1 LPAPQEIV
9 ELVDQ
14 FSRRINE
21 YRSSLYNETELRN
34 EFVNPFFAALGW
46 DMDNRQGLSSDLKEV
61 KVEESIRV
69 EESVKNPDYSFR
81 LGRNRKFF
89 VETKKPSI
97 NIEAGVYPAFQL
109 RRYAWSASLSL
120 SILTDFE
127 EFAVYDCREEPNKAN
142 KPGKGRLLYLQYDQY
157 VERWDE
163 IASLFSKQA
172 VQAGSLER
180 FIEAIPEKRGT
191 KRVDAAL
198 LDEISGWREALAAS
212 LARRNP
218 DLSQGDLN
226 FAVQRTIDRLLFL
239 RICEDRAIEEYGRL
253 KALLGMDG
261 VYSRLMD
268 LFREADQRYNSGIFH
283 FQEERGRSEQPD
295 GLTGR
300 LAVDDATLK
309 DIIGDLYYPD
319 SPYVFSEIPAEIL
332 GQVYEQF
339 LGKVIRLEEGH
350 RAVVEDKPE
359 VRKAGGVYYTPSY
372 IVEYIVKNTVG
383 RLLEGKSAS
392 EATEI
397 RILDPAC
404 GSGSF
409 LIGAYQ
415 YLLDWHLD
423 WYKANLA
430 PMLDKSGGLASEQ
443 VLRLLPAA
451 PEKRADRRA
460 RRIAVRAAQAAL
472 PIFKDGSGE
481 WLLTTSERKRILQSS
496 IYGVDI
502 DSQAVEVTKLSLL
515 LKVLEG
521 ESQES
526 ISSLLRYFKERALPD
541 LGENIKCGNSLIGYD
556 YYDDHP
562 NMSDEEVRRIN
573 AFEWELGFPEVFQ
586 RGGFDAVIGNP
597 PYVRQEGLGEL
608 KDYFS
613 RHYRVY
619 HGVADLY
626 AYFLERG
633 VSLLRP
639 AGLFSYIVA
648 NKWMRANYGAPLR
661 RWLREQHI
669 EEIVDFG
676 DLPVFSKATTYP
688 CILRIAKEKP
698 EESFS
703 ACQVKTLRF
712 SSLEEHVREHSYAVR
727 QPELDESGWSLA
739 DERTQRLL
747 EKLKATGVP
756 LGEYVGGKIY
766 YGIKTGL
773 NEAFVIDEAT
783 RARLI
788 AEDARSAE
796 LIKPFLAG
804 RDIKRYEQPR
814 SDKYLIFT
822 RHGLN
827 IDDYPAIKQYLIPFR
842 ERLTPKPENWAG
854 KEWKGRK
861 HGAYTWYEIQDAI
874 DYYEEFDKPKIMLPD
889 ISIRGNFAIDE
900 KGGAYSANTTY
911 IISSSDKYLLGLLN
925 SSLMDFYYRNLA
937 AVFRGGYLRFFIQYL
952 ILLPIRTINF
962 SDPADVARH
971 DRMVE
976 LVQTMLDLHRQ
987 LSSPGPEH
995 ERTLISRRIEATDR
1009 QIDRL
1014 VYELYGLT
1022 EEEIGI
1028 VEAAS
1033 R

>member
-1 LPAPQEIV
+1 MPAPQEIV

-14 FSRRINE
+14 FSRRISE
-21 YRSSLYNETELRN
+21 YRGSLYNETELRN

-46 DMDNRQGLSSDLKEV
+46 DMDNRQGLAGDLKEV

-81 LGRNRKFF
+81 LGRSRKFF
-89 VETKKPSI
+89 VEAKKPSI
-97 NIEAGVYPAFQL
+97 NIEGGVYPAFQL
-109 RRYAWSASLSL
+109 RRYAWSASLKL

-127 EFAVYDCREEPNKAN
+127 EFAVYDCRDEPKKID

-212 LARRNP
+212 LARGNP
-218 DLSQGDLN
+218 DLSQSDLN

-253 KALLGMDG
+253 KALLGVDG
-261 VYSRLMD
+261 VYARLME

-295 GLTGR
+295 GLTGA

-319 SPYVFSEIPAEIL
+319 GPYVFSEIPAEIL

-383 RLLEGKSAS
+383 RLLEGRSPA
-392 EATEI
+392 EVADI

-430 PMLDKSGGLASEQ
+430 PMLDKSGGQASEQ
-443 VLRLLPAA
+443 VLRILPAA

-472 PIFKDGSGE
+472 PIFRDGSGE

-521 ESQES
+521 ESRES

-541 LGENIKCGNSLIGYD
+541 LGENIKCGNSLTGYD

-562 NMSDEEVRRIN
+562 NMSDEEVKKIN

-597 PYVRQEGLGEL
+597 PYLRIQGLQENYNIQI
-608 KDYFS
+608 K
-613 RHYRVY
+613 
-619 HGVADLY
+619 
-626 AYFLERG
+626 YFLDHYLSAIKRFDF
-633 VSLLRP
+633 SLLFIEKGFNLLAEGGYLGFISP
-639 AGLFSYIVA
+639 
-648 NKWMRANYGAPLR
+648 NKFINS
-661 RWLREQHI
+661 
-669 EEIVDFG
+669 DFG
-676 DLPVFSKATTYP
+676 SGIRQFFIDNQALHTFINFGHNLIFNQASTYTGVVILIKDKKASFNYFEYPIYEVDISK
-688 CILRIAKEKP
+688 K
-698 EESFS
+698 
-703 ACQVKTLRF
+703 
-712 SSLEEHVREHSYAVR
+712 
-727 QPELDESGWSLA
+727 
-739 DERTQRLL
+739 LL
-747 EKLKATGVP
+747 EL
-756 LGEYVGGKIY
+756 
-766 YGIKTGL
+766 
-773 NEAFVIDEAT
+773 
-783 RARLI
+783 
-788 AEDARSAE
+788 S
-796 LIKPFLAG
+796 
-804 RDIKRYEQPR
+804 Q
-814 SDKYLIFT
+814 
-822 RHGLN
+822 
-827 IDDYPAIKQYLIPFR
+827 DD
-842 ERLTPKPENWAG
+842 
-854 KEWKGRK
+854 
-861 HGAYTWYEIQDAI
+861 
-874 DYYEEFDKPKIMLPD
+874 
-889 ISIRGNFAIDE
+889 FACYHYKD
-900 KGGAYSANTTY
+900 
-911 IISSSDKYLLGLLN
+911 LN
-925 SSLMDFYYRNLA
+925 SSPWTLTSKNIHELLQKLFSQHHNLGESMEEIMIGIQAGINDIHILKLIEELPGRLRLLSERANEIVEIESGLAKPCLMGEDIHRYIDPINDKYII
-937 AVFRGGYLRFFIQYL
+937 YPYEL
-952 ILLPIRTINF
+952 INGKTVI
-962 SDPADVARH
+962 
-971 DRMVE
+971 
-976 LVQTMLDLHRQ
+976 
-987 LSSPGPEH
+987 
-995 ERTLISRRIEATDR
+995 
-1009 QIDRL
+1009 IDEERL
-1014 VYELYGLT
+1014 V
-1022 EEEIGI
+1022 IPI
-1028 VEAAS
+1028 
-1033 R
+1033 

>member
-1 LPAPQEIV
+1 MPAPQEIV

-46 DMDNRQGLSSDLKEV
+46 DMKNRQGLAGDLKEV

-81 LGRNRKFF
+81 LGRSRKFF

-97 NIEAGVYPAFQL
+97 NIEAGIYPAFQL
-109 RRYAWSASLSL
+109 RRYAWSARLSL

-127 EFAVYDCREEPNKAN
+127 EFAVYDCRAEPNKTD
-142 KPGKGRLLYLQYDQY
+142 KPGKGRLVYLQYDQY

-163 IASLFSKQA
+163 IAALFSKEA
-172 VQAGSLER
+172 VLAGSLER
-180 FIEAIPEKRGT
+180 FIEAIPEKRGN

-218 DLSQGDLN
+218 DLSQSDLN

-253 KALLGMDG
+253 KALLQEDG
-261 VYSRLMD
+261 VYARLMEI
-268 LFREADQRYNSGIFH
+268 FREADQRYNSGIFH
-283 FQEERGRSEQPD
+283 FQEERDRAELPD
-295 GLTGR
+295 SLTGA
-300 LAVDDATLK
+300 LVFDDATLK
-309 DIIGDLYYPD
+309 DIIRDLYYPD

-339 LGKVIRLEEGH
+339 LGKVIRLEEEH

-392 EATEI
+392 EAAEI

-415 YLLDWHLD
+415 HLLDWHLE

-430 PMLDKSGGLASEQ
+430 PMLDKSGGLASEH

-451 PEKRADRRA
+451 PEKRADRRGKKIQA
-460 RRIAVRAAQAAL
+460 RAAQAAL
-472 PIFKDGSGE
+472 PITKDSIDRE
-481 WLLTTSERKRILQSS
+481 WRLTTSERKRILKNS
-496 IYGVDI
+496 IYGLDI
-502 DSQAVEVTKLSLL
+502 DSQAVEVTKLPLL

-521 ESQES
+521 ESRES

-541 LGENIKCGNSLIGYD
+541 LGDNIKCGNSLIGYD

-562 NMSDEEVRRIN
+562 NMSDKEVRKIN
-573 AFEWELGFPEVFQ
+573 AFDWKRGFPEVFQ

-608 KDYFS
+608 KDYLS

-626 AYFLERG
+626 AYFIEKG

-648 NKWMRANYGAPLR
+648 NKWMRANYGGPLR
-661 RWLREQHI
+661 RWLKEQHI

-676 DLPVFSKATTYP
+676 DLPVFTKATTYP
-688 CILRIAKEKP
+688 CILRISKEDP
-698 EESFS
+698 EESFF

-712 SSLEEHVREHSYAVR
+712 SSLEEYVREHSYAVR
-727 QPELDESGWSLA
+727 QQELDESGWSLA

-747 EKLKATGVP
+747 AKLKAIGVP

-814 SDKYLIFT
+814 NDKFLIFT

-827 IDDYPAIKQYLIPFR
+827 IGDYPAVKQYLTKFK
-842 ERLTPKPENWAG
+842 ERLTPKPKNWIG
-854 KEWKGRK
+854 RDWKGRK
-861 HGAYTWYEIQDAI
+861 PGAYEWYEIQDTI
-874 DYYEEFDKPKIMLPD
+874 DYHKEFDKPKIIIPAIVRTASYAYD
-889 ISIRGNFAIDE
+889 TFGVYSNDKTSIIPTEDL
-900 KGGAYSANTTY
+900 
-911 IISSSDKYLLGLLN
+911 YLLGVMN
-925 SSLMDFYYRNLA
+925 SKIADTIIHS
-937 AVFRGGYLRFFIQYL
+937 VSSTKQSGYFEYKPMYVSQI
-952 ILLPIRTINF
+952 PIRTIDF
-962 SDPADVARH
+962 SDPADVSRH
-971 DRMVE
+971 DRIVE

-987 LSSPGPEH
+987 LSTSGQEH

-1022 EEEIGI
+1022 EEEIEL
-1028 VEAAS
+1028 VETAK
-1033 R
+1033 

>member
-1 LPAPQEIV
+1 
-9 ELVDQ
+9 
-14 FSRRINE
+14 
-21 YRSSLYNETELRN
+21 
-34 EFVNPFFAALGW
+34 
-46 DMDNRQGLSSDLKEV
+46 M
-61 KVEESIRV
+61 
-69 EESVKNPDYSFR
+69 
-81 LGRNRKFF
+81 
-89 VETKKPSI
+89 ETKKPSI
-97 NIEAGVYPAFQL
+97 NIEAGIYPAFQL
-109 RRYAWSASLSL
+109 RRYAWSARLSL
-120 SILTDFE
+120 SILTDFQ

-163 IASLFSKQA
+163 IAALFSKEA
-172 VQAGSLER
+172 VLAGSLER
-180 FIEAIPEKRGT
+180 FIEAIPEKRGN

-541 LGENIKCGNSLIGYD
+541 LGENIKWGNLLIGYD

-562 NMSDEEVRRIN
+562 KMSDEEVRRIN
-573 AFEWELGFPEVFQ
+573 AFDWKTGFAEVFE
-586 RGGFDAVIGNP
+586 RP
-597 PYVRQEGLGEL
+597 
-608 KDYFS
+608 
-613 RHYRVY
+613 
-619 HGVADLY
+619 DL
-626 AYFLERG
+626 
-633 VSLLRP
+633 
-639 AGLFSYIVA
+639 
-648 NKWMRANYGAPLR
+648 MR
-661 RWLREQHI
+661 
-669 EEIVDFG
+669 
-676 DLPVFSKATTYP
+676 
-688 CILRIAKEKP
+688 
-698 EESFS
+698 
-703 ACQVKTLRF
+703 
-712 SSLEEHVREHSYAVR
+712 
-727 QPELDESGWSLA
+727 
-739 DERTQRLL
+739 
-747 EKLKATGVP
+747 
-756 LGEYVGGKIY
+756 
-766 YGIKTGL
+766 
-773 NEAFVIDEAT
+773 
-783 RARLI
+783 
-788 AEDARSAE
+788 
-796 LIKPFLAG
+796 
-804 RDIKRYEQPR
+804 
-814 SDKYLIFT
+814 
-822 RHGLN
+822 
-827 IDDYPAIKQYLIPFR
+827 
-842 ERLTPKPENWAG
+842 
-854 KEWKGRK
+854 
-861 HGAYTWYEIQDAI
+861 
-874 DYYEEFDKPKIMLPD
+874 
-889 ISIRGNFAIDE
+889 
-900 KGGAYSANTTY
+900 
-911 IISSSDKYLLGLLN
+911 
-925 SSLMDFYYRNLA
+925 
-937 AVFRGGYLRFFIQYL
+937 
-952 ILLPIRTINF
+952 
-962 SDPADVARH
+962 
-971 DRMVE
+971 
-976 LVQTMLDLHRQ
+976 
-987 LSSPGPEH
+987 
-995 ERTLISRRIEATDR
+995 
-1009 QIDRL
+1009 
-1014 VYELYGLT
+1014 
-1022 EEEIGI
+1022 
-1028 VEAAS
+1028 
-1033 R
+1033 

>member
-1 LPAPQEIV
+1 MSAPQEIAL
-9 ELVDQ
+9 LVDR

-46 DMDNRQGLSSDLKEV
+46 DMDNQQGLPVDLKEV

-69 EESVKNPDYSFR
+69 EESIKNPDYSFR

-97 NIEAGVYPAFQL
+97 NIEGGIYPAFQL
-109 RRYAWSASLSL
+109 RRYAWSAGLSL

-127 EFAVYDCREEPNKAN
+127 EFAVYDCRAEPNKAD

-163 IASLFSKQA
+163 IAALFSKEA
-172 VQAGSLER
+172 VLAGSLER
-180 FIEAIPEKRGT
+180 FIEAIPEKRGI

-198 LDEISGWREALAAS
+198 LDEISLWREALARS
-212 LARRNP
+212 LARHNP
-218 DLSQGDLN
+218 SLSQADLN
-226 FAVQRTIDRLLFL
+226 FSVQRTIDRLLFL

-253 KALLGMDG
+253 KALLDEDG
-261 VYSRLMD
+261 VYPRLME
-268 LFREADQRYNSGIFH
+268 LFREADRRYNSGIFY
-283 FQEERGRSEQPD
+283 FQEEKGRSEQPD

-300 LAVDDATLK
+300 LVVDDTTLK
-309 DIIGDLYYPD
+309 DIIRDLYYPD

-350 RAVVEDKPE
+350 RAVMEDKPE

-383 RLLEGKSAS
+383 RLLEGKTAAESA
-392 EATEI
+392 EL

-430 PMLDKSGGLASEQ
+430 PMLDKSGGLASAE
-443 VLRLLPAA
+443 VLQLLPEA
-451 PEKRADRRA
+451 PAQRADRRA
-460 RRIAVRAAQAAL
+460 RKIAARAAQAAL
-472 PIFKDGSGE
+472 PITKDSIDKE
-481 WLLTTSERKRILQSS
+481 WCLTTSERKRILQSS
-496 IYGVDI
+496 IYGLDI

-521 ESQES
+521 ESRES

-562 NMSDEEVRRIN
+562 NISDEEARRIN
-573 AFEWELGFPEVFQ
+573 AFDWKSGFPEVFQ

-597 PYVRQEGLGEL
+597 PYVRQEGLGEM
-608 KDYFS
+608 KDYFAG
-613 RHYRVY
+613 HYQVY

-626 AYFLERG
+626 AYFIERG

-648 NKWMRANYGAPLR
+648 NKWMRANYGRPLR
-661 RWLREQHI
+661 RWLKEQHI

-676 DLPVFSKATTYP
+676 DLPVFTKATTYP
-688 CILRIAKEKP
+688 CILRIAKKEP
-698 EESFS
+698 VESFP
-703 ACQVKTLRF
+703 ACQMKTLSF
-712 SSLEEHVREHSYAVR
+712 SSLEDYIREHSYAVR
-727 QPELDESGWSLA
+727 QPELDDSGWSLA

-747 EKLKATGVP
+747 AKLKATGVP

-766 YGIKTGL
+766 RGVLTGL
-773 NEAFVIDEAT
+773 NEAFIIDEAT

-788 AEDARSAE
+788 AEDAGSAE

-804 RDIKRYEQPR
+804 RDIKRYEHPR
-814 SDKYLIFT
+814 IDKYMIFT
-822 RHGLN
+822 RRGLN
-827 IDDYPAIKQYLIPFR
+827 IDDYPAIKQYLTIFK
-842 ERLTPKPENWAG
+842 ERLTPKPKNWAG
-854 KEWKGRK
+854 KDWKGRK
-861 HGAYTWYEIQDAI
+861 PGAYEWYEIQDTI
-874 DYYEEFDKPKIMLPD
+874 DYHAEFEKPKIVYAE
-889 ISIRGNFAIDE
+889 IAARGQFVLDLNGSYYDTT
-900 KGGAYSANTTY
+900 AYLLVHGSELL
-911 IISSSDKYLLGLLN
+911 YLLGL
-925 SSLMDFYYRNLA
+925 FI
-937 AVFRGGYLRFFIQYL
+937 VF
-952 ILLPIRTINF
+952 
-962 SDPADVARH
+962 S
-971 DRMVE
+971 
-976 LVQTMLDLHRQ
+976 
-987 LSSPGPEH
+987 
-995 ERTLISRRIEATDR
+995 
-1009 QIDRL
+1009 
-1014 VYELYGLT
+1014 
-1022 EEEIGI
+1022 
-1028 VEAAS
+1028 
-1033 R
+1033 